1 MKLWVNLIQEAFY
14 MQETL
19 ETLDKTPG
27 AKAKPAPRQKSCAP
41 FVDKIPFITSLLLE
55 SVDKAAIKKIILF
68 GSYAYGKPNKQSDL
82 DICVIV
88 PNRRKSRSIYLRMA
102 MALFEHKIM
111 PVDLLVYKEKY
122 FNAGV
127 EKNERGIESVIKTK
141 GKVLYG

>member
-1 MKLWVNLIQEAFY
+1 

-19 ETLDKTPG
+19 GILDKTPPV
-27 AKAKPAPRQKSCAP
+27 KAKRVSPQKSCAP
-41 FVDKIPFITSLLLE
+41 FADKIPFITSLLLG
-55 SVDKAAIKKIILF
+55 SVDKEAVKKIILF

-88 PNRRKSRSIYLRMA
+88 PNRRRSRSIYLKMA
-102 MALFEHKIM
+102 TTLFEHKIM
-111 PVDLLVYKEKY
+111 PVDLLVYKEKD

-127 EKNERGIESVIKTK
+127 EKNEQGIESVIKTK